1 MIEKQEG
8 GVMAEESEF
17 SPDKGAEH
25 MAKDVAPDATHEPR
39 IPETEGADERA
50 GGLSKGAGLPP
61 GSTGGR
67 DAGMTPTN

>member
-1 MIEKQEG
+1 
-8 GVMAEESEF
+8 MAEEREF
-17 SPDKGAEH
+17 TPDKGAEYL
-25 MAKDVAPDATHEPR
+25 AKDIAPDATHEAR
-39 IPETEGADERA
+39 IPETEGEDERA